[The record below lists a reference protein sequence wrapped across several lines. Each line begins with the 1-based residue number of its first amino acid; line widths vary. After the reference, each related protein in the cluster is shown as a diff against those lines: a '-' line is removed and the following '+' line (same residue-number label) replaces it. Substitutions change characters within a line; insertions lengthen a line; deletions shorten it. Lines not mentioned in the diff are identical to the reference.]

1 MRQVSDAQDKR
12 IDTPP
17 ANPAM
22 NERNLHMQQ
31 IGQHIVFIG
40 GGNMGS
46 AILGGL
52 RQQGVAAEQIVVVDP
67 GEATRQRLQQQYG
80 IRTLAQADGSLAQAD
95 VVVWAVK
102 PQQFREA
109 ATAAAPHLANALH
122 ISVAA
127 GITTDTLARWLGSK
141 RIVRCMPNTPAL
153 VGQGMTGLYAAP
165 DVTEQERALA
175 DAVLAPTGQRM
186 WLQQEALLDSL
197 TAVSGSGPA
206 YVFYWLEALIQGGVE
221 LGLSAEQARQL
232 AVQTFAGAT
241 ALLAHSGEPP
251 EVLRQRV
258 TSKGGTTHEAISCMD
273 KHQMQAHIIEA
284 MHACHRRGVD
294 MGKEF
299 V

>member
-273 KHQMQAHIIEA
+273 KHQMQVHIIEA

>member
-1 MRQVSDAQDKR
+1 
-12 IDTPP
+12 
-17 ANPAM
+17 M
-22 NERNLHMQQ
+22 NERSLHMQQ
-31 IGQHIVFIG
+31 IGQNMVFSC

-67 GEATRQRLQQQYG
+67 GESTRQRLQQQYG
-80 IRTLAQADGSLAQAD
+80 IRAQAQADGSLAQAD

-109 ATAAAPHLANALH
+109 AAAAAPHLANALH

-127 GITTDTLARWLGSK
+127 GITSDTLARWLASK

-206 YVFYWLEALIQGGVE
+206 YVFFWLEALIQGGVE

-241 ALLAHSGEPP
+241 ALLVHSGEPP

-258 TSKGGTTHEAISCMD
+258 TSKGGTTHEAISCME
-273 KHQMQAHIIEA
+273 KHQVQAHIIES
-284 MHACHRRGVD
+284 MHACHRRAVE
-294 MGKEF
+294 MGKEIG
-299 V
+299 